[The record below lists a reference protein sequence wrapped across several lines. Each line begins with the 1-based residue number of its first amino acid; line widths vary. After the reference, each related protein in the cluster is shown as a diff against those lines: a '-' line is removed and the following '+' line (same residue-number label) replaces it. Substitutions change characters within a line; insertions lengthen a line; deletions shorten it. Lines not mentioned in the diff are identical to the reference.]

1 MLDTFI
7 VGQVSEDINVDC
19 DGKTIRE
26 LGGAVVYSGFA
37 AGNLGHSVGVLPKTN
52 NPNQVEAL
60 FAKAENVQVF
70 PVLSKTNTSIENRYY
85 TADKEK
91 RTSIALSRIEPY
103 RVSDMPEV
111 ETKIVHIA
119 GLMYGDIPEEII
131 DYFYGKTKI
140 AIDVQ
145 GILRYMTGED
155 VFFKDWEK
163 KLEYL
168 PKIDFLKTDAMEAE
182 VLTGT
187 SDREKAAKILA
198 DFGAK
203 EIMIT
208 HNTEVLVYREGE
220 MVKKPL
226 KPRNLSGRSGRGD
239 TCFSAYITE
248 RLHQSMEEAAL
259 LAAATVS
266 LKMEK
271 PGPFCYDRQEVQ
283 DYIAEFY
290 S

>member
-1 MLDTFI
+1 MT
-7 VGQVSEDINVDC
+7 
-19 DGKTIRE
+19 
-26 LGGAVVYSGFA
+26 
-37 AGNLGHSVGVLPKTN
+37 
-52 NPNQVEAL
+52 
-60 FAKAENVQVF
+60 
-70 PVLSKTNTSIENRYY
+70 
-85 TADKEK
+85 EK
-91 RTSIALSRIEPY
+91 
-103 RVSDMPEV
+103 
-111 ETKIVHIA
+111 
-119 GLMYGDIPEEII
+119 
-131 DYFYGKTKI
+131 
-140 AIDVQ
+140 
-145 GILRYMTGED
+145 D

-220 MVKKPL
+220 IVKKPL

-271 PGPFCYDRQEVQ
+271 PGPFCYDRQAVQ